1 MFARRSHLVG
11 LQCLVHDLG
20 LTMLAFPVAYLLRS
34 HVLPRVWHGLGPVYP
49 LRAYGPLALAIF
61 VLWPVI
67 GYSLRT
73 YQQINLRSRFQLAR
87 DAATLVLVGSI
98 FAFAALYLMRAEY
111 VSRSFV
117 LVFAAVDAIAL
128 ILGRWLFFS
137 AGAWFR
143 DRLERYRFFLIVGTG
158 PAARELAG
166 FIQQGSAH
174 GHRLVGFV
182 HTDDEPVPP
191 DLAAYRVFPVASVPE
206 IIENEPVD
214 EIIFAV
220 NRTELGALEP
230 LMLRCQEE
238 GIHTRVHLDFL
249 PLTVS
254 RVYLENLRDVPL
266 LTFASTPDN
275 ELLLFLKRAADVV
288 LAVAGLV
295 ILAPLMLVISLL
307 VRFTSPGR
315 IFYTQIRSGL
325 GGRRFT
331 LYKFRSMVADA
342 DKMRLELEHR
352 NEVEGPVFKMTK
364 DPRCTP
370 VGRWLRRFSLD
381 ELPQLWNIVRGDM
394 SFVGPRPPLPE
405 EVAQY
410 ATWQRRR
417 LRMRPGLT
425 CLWAVEG
432 RSQIRFERWMQLDLA
447 YIDNWSLWLDLKIF
461 LKTIPHVLRGRGA
474 C

>member
-11 LQCLVHDLG
+11 LQCLAHDLG
-20 LTMLAFPVAYLLRS
+20 LTLLAFPVAYLLRS
-34 HVLPRVWHGLGPVYP
+34 RVAPRVWHGLGPVYP
-49 LRAYGPLALAIF
+49 FQMYWPLLLAIL
-61 VLWPVI
+61 VLWPVL
-67 GYSLRT
+67 GYTLRT
-73 YQQINLRSRFQLAR
+73 YQQVDPRGKLQLAR
-87 DAATLVLVGSI
+87 DAAALVIVGGI
-98 FAFAALYLMRAEY
+98 FAFATLYLIHAEY

-117 LVFAAVDAIAL
+117 LIFAGVDAVFL
-128 ILGRWLFFS
+128 IIGRWCFFS

-143 DRLERYRFFLIVGTG
+143 DRLERYRYFLIVGTG
-158 PAARELAG
+158 AAARELGSFIDQGAG
-166 FIQQGSAH
+166 LGQ
-174 GHRLVGFV
+174 RLVGFV
-182 HTDDEPVPP
+182 HTNGEPPP
-191 DLAAYRVFPVASVPE
+191 ADLDSYRVFPVERVPE
-206 IIENEPVD
+206 LIETEPVD

-220 NRTELGALEP
+220 NRQELGSLEP

-275 ELLLFLKRAADVV
+275 ELLLFLKRAFDVV
-288 LAVAGLV
+288 LSIVA
-295 ILAPLMLVISLL
+295 LALLSPVLLALALL
-307 VRFTSPGR
+307 VRLTSPGPILYR
-315 IFYTQIRSGL
+315 QTRCGL

-331 LYKFRSMVADA
+331 LLKFRSMVDGADR
-342 DKMRLELEHR
+342 MRKELEHR
-352 NEVEGPVFKMTK
+352 NEAHGPVFKITN

-370 VGRWLRRFSLD
+370 LGRWLRKFSLD
-381 ELPQLWNIVRGDM
+381 ELPQLWNILRGDM
-394 SFVGPRPPLPE
+394 SFVGPRPPLAE

-410 ATWQRRR
+410 ETWQRRR

-425 CLWAVEG
+425 CLWAMEG

-461 LKTIPHVLRGRGA
+461 VKTIPHVLRGRGA